1 MNKPTSPAGA
11 EKDFRPEERNDRT
24 EPTNGADTNYPNRLN
39 NKNEMGS
46 PYGGT
51 QSPDS
56 RVPDGNQTPPR
67 PDAEGKDIQF
77 PELGE
82 EYGSE
87 SSYGEAESGGKKGEN
102 AADDAGGSS
111 VR

>member
-1 MNKPTSPAGA
+1 MKKPHVPAGS
-11 EKDFRPEERNDRT
+11 EKDFQPVDPNVRT
-24 EPTNGADTNYPNRLN
+24 EATNGADKNYPNKMN

-56 RVPDGNQTPPR
+56 RVPDGNQTPPQ

-82 EYGSE
+82 EYGTE
-87 SSYGEAESGGKKGEN
+87 SSYGEAESGGKEGEQ
-102 AADDAGGSS
+102 AADDTGGTS